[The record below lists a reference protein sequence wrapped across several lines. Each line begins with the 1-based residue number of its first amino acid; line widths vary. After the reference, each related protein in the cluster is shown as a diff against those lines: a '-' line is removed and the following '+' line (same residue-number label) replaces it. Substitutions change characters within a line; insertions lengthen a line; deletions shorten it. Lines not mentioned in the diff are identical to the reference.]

1 EASMSKL
8 NIALVG
14 AGRRGGS
21 AHLPVIAKLKH
32 IYNLVAICDIDEEVA
47 THYAQQYGAT
57 PYTHVRDLVEHEAL
71 DVVDITVPALAHHA
85 IACFMADAGVHI
97 LCETPITVTLPT
109 ADLMIERAKA
119 NNVKLEIAEN
129 YYRVPRER
137 FLSKVIEADVIGEVA
152 RIYRIFH
159 EGGHHGMS
167 MLRLRAGGEP
177 KSMLGITQTS
187 PVIPIIDRMK
197 RNHTS
202 ENWSLAFIEFHNN
215 ATALMVYSNVIH
227 ARSLGR
233 GQTGISQIDGSKGTI
248 VGEDIYVTPAD
259 DLQSGALGIAYRPKQ
274 TTIDVDGVEV
284 IEKIELQLPEQTV
297 TWENPLKNYPIS
309 ERQMAVADELLSIA
323 TAVLNDTEPEYG
335 AVLGRQDQEMNI
347 AMNESGNRSREAIT
361 FPLTDLTATE
371 RDTHESY
378 QQQHGHPIEDIEAGV
393 DTFFPRR

>member
-1 EASMSKL
+1 MSKL

-14 AGRRGGS
+14 AGRRGGG
-21 AHLPVIAKLKH
+21 AHLPIIAKLKD

-47 THYAQQYGAT
+47 TRYAQQYGAT
-57 PYTHVRDLVEHEAL
+57 PYTNVRDLVAHEEL
-71 DVVDITVPALAHHA
+71 DVVDITVPGVAHHA
-85 IACFMADAGVHI
+85 IACFMADAGIHI
-97 LCETPITVTLPT
+97 LCETPIAVTLPT
-109 ADLMIERAKA
+109 ADLMIEHAKA

-129 YYRVPRER
+129 YYRAPRER

-152 RIYRIFH
+152 RIYRIFY

-177 KSMLGITQTS
+177 KSVLGITQTT

-202 ENWSLAFIEFHNN
+202 ENWSLGFIEFDNN

-233 GQTGISQIDGSKGTI
+233 GQTGVSQIDGSKGTI
-248 VGEDIYVTPAD
+248 VGEDIYVTPVD
-259 DLQSGALGIAYRPKQ
+259 DLQSGAQGIAYRPER
-274 TTIDVDGVEV
+274 TTIDMDGVKV
-284 IEKIELQLPEQTV
+284 IEKIELQLPDQTV
-297 TWENPLKNYPIS
+297 TWENPLKNYALS
-309 ERQMAVADELLSIA
+309 EGQIAVADELLSIA

-335 AVLGRQDQEMNI
+335 AMLGRQDQEMNI

-371 RDTHESY
+371 RGTHESY
-378 QQQHGHPIEDIEAGV
+378 QQQHGHPIEDIEAGI

>member
-1 EASMSKL
+1 MSKL

-14 AGRRGGS
+14 AGRRGAG
-21 AHLPVIAKLKH
+21 AHLPVIAKLKDV
-32 IYNLVAICDIDEEVA
+32 YNLVAVCDIDEAVA
-47 THYAQQYGAT
+47 TRYAKEYGAT
-57 PYTHVRDLVEHEAL
+57 PYTNVRDLVAHEEL
-71 DVVDITVPALAHHA
+71 DVVDITVPGVAHHA
-85 IACFMADAGVHI
+85 IGCFMADAGVHI

-109 ADLMIERAKA
+109 ADLMIEHAKA

-129 YYRVPRER
+129 YYRAPRER

-152 RIYRIFH
+152 RIYRIFY

-177 KSMLGITQTS
+177 KSVLGITQTT

-197 RNHTS
+197 RDHTS
-202 ENWSLAFIEFHNN
+202 ERWSLGFIEFDNN

-259 DLQSGALGIAYRPKQ
+259 ELQSGAKGVAYRPKR
-274 TTIDVDGVEV
+274 TTIDVDGTNV
-284 IEKIELQLPEQTV
+284 IDNISLELPEQTV
-297 TWENPLKNYPIS
+297 TWENPLKNYPLS
-309 ERQMAVADELLSIA
+309 EGQIAVADELLSIA
-323 TAVLNDTEPEYG
+323 TAVFNDTEPEYG
-335 AVLGRQDQEMNI
+335 AALGRQDQEMNI
-347 AMNESGNRSREAIT
+347 AMNESGNRSKETIT
-361 FPLTDLTATE
+361 FPLTELTETE
-371 RDTHESY
+371 RGTHESY
-378 QQQHGHPIEDIEAGV
+378 QQQYGHPIEDIEAGI

>member
-1 EASMSKL
+1 MSKL

-14 AGRRGGS
+14 AGRRGGG
-21 AHLPVIAKLKH
+21 AHLPIIAKLKD

-57 PYTHVRDLVEHEAL
+57 PYTNVRDLVAHEEL
-71 DVVDITVPALAHHA
+71 DVVDITVPGVAHHA
-85 IACFMADAGVHI
+85 IACFMADAGIHI
-97 LCETPITVTLPT
+97 LCETPIAVTLPT
-109 ADLMIERAKA
+109 ADLMIEHAKA

-129 YYRVPRER
+129 YYRAPRER

-152 RIYRIFH
+152 RIYRIFY

-177 KSMLGITQTS
+177 KSVLGITQTT

-202 ENWSLAFIEFHNN
+202 ENWSLGFIEFDNN

-233 GQTGISQIDGSKGTI
+233 GQTGVSQIDGSKGTI
-248 VGEDIYVTPAD
+248 VGEDIYVTPVD
-259 DLQSGALGIAYRPKQ
+259 DLQSGAQGIAYRPER
-274 TTIDVDGVEV
+274 TTIDMDGVKV
-284 IEKIELQLPEQTV
+284 IEKIELQLPDQTV
-297 TWENPLKNYPIS
+297 TWENPLKNYALS
-309 ERQMAVADELLSIA
+309 EGQIAVADELISIA

-335 AVLGRQDQEMNI
+335 AMLGRQDQEMNI
-347 AMNESGNRSREAIT
+347 AMNESGNRSREVIT

-371 RDTHESY
+371 RGTHESY
-378 QQQHGHPIEDIEAGV
+378 QQQHRHPIEDIEAGI
-393 DTFFPRR
+393 DIFFPRR

>member
-1 EASMSKL
+1 MSKL

-14 AGRRGGS
+14 AGRRGGG
-21 AHLPVIAKLKH
+21 AHLPIIAKLKD

-57 PYTHVRDLVEHEAL
+57 PYTNVRDLVAHEEL
-71 DVVDITVPALAHHA
+71 DVVDITVPGVAHHA
-85 IACFMADAGVHI
+85 IACFMADAGIHI
-97 LCETPITVTLPT
+97 LCETPIAVTLPT
-109 ADLMIERAKA
+109 ADLMIEHAKA

-129 YYRVPRER
+129 YYRAPRER

-152 RIYRIFH
+152 RIYRIFY

-177 KSMLGITQTS
+177 KSVLGITQTT

-202 ENWSLAFIEFHNN
+202 ENWSLGFIEFDNN

-233 GQTGISQIDGSKGTI
+233 GQTGVSQIDGSKGTI
-248 VGEDIYVTPAD
+248 VGEDIYVTPVD
-259 DLQSGALGIAYRPKQ
+259 DLQSGAQGIAYRPER
-274 TTIDVDGVEV
+274 TTIDMDGVKV
-284 IEKIELQLPEQTV
+284 IEKIELQLPDQTV
-297 TWENPLKNYPIS
+297 TWENPLKNYALS
-309 ERQMAVADELLSIA
+309 EGQIAVADELISIA

-335 AVLGRQDQEMNI
+335 AMLGRQDQEMNI

-371 RDTHESY
+371 RGTHENY
-378 QQQHGHPIEDIEAGV
+378 QQQHRHPIEDIEAGI
-393 DTFFPRR
+393 DIFFPRR

>member
-1 EASMSKL
+1 MSKL

-14 AGRRGGS
+14 AGRRGGG
-21 AHLPVIAKLKH
+21 AHLPIIAKLKD

-57 PYTHVRDLVEHEAL
+57 PYTNVRDLVAHEQL
-71 DVVDITVPALAHHA
+71 DVVDITVPGVAHHA
-85 IACFMADAGVHI
+85 IACFMADAGIHI
-97 LCETPITVTLPT
+97 LCETPIAVTLPT
-109 ADLMIERAKA
+109 ADLMIEHAKA

-129 YYRVPRER
+129 YYRAPRER

-152 RIYRIFH
+152 RIYRIFY

-177 KSMLGITQTS
+177 KSVLGITQTT

-202 ENWSLAFIEFHNN
+202 ENWSLGFIEFDNN

-233 GQTGISQIDGSKGTI
+233 GQTGVSQIDGSKGTI
-248 VGEDIYVTPAD
+248 VGEDIYVTPVD
-259 DLQSGALGIAYRPKQ
+259 DLQSGAQGIAYRPER
-274 TTIDVDGVEV
+274 TTIDMDGVKV
-284 IEKIELQLPEQTV
+284 IEKIELQLPDQTV
-297 TWENPLKNYPIS
+297 TWENPLKNYALS
-309 ERQMAVADELLSIA
+309 EGQIAVADELLSVA

-335 AVLGRQDQEMNI
+335 AMLGRQDQEMNI

-371 RDTHESY
+371 RGTHESY
-378 QQQHGHPIEDIEAGV
+378 QQQHGHPIEDIEAGI

>member
-1 EASMSKL
+1 MSKL

-14 AGRRGGS
+14 AGRRGGG
-21 AHLPVIAKLKH
+21 AHLPIIAKLKD

-47 THYAQQYGAT
+47 THYAKQYGAT
-57 PYTHVRDLVEHEAL
+57 PYTNVRDLVAHEEL
-71 DVVDITVPALAHHA
+71 DVVDITVPGVAHHA
-85 IACFMADAGVHI
+85 IACFMADAGIHI
-97 LCETPITVTLPT
+97 LCETPIAVTLPT
-109 ADLMIERAKA
+109 ADLMIEHAKA

-129 YYRVPRER
+129 YYRAPRER

-152 RIYRIFH
+152 RIYRIFY

-177 KSMLGITQTS
+177 KSVLGITQTT

-202 ENWSLAFIEFHNN
+202 ENWSLGFIEFDNN

-233 GQTGISQIDGSKGTI
+233 GQTGVSQIDGSKGTI
-248 VGEDIYVTPAD
+248 VGEDIYVTPVD
-259 DLQSGALGIAYRPKQ
+259 DLQSGAQGIAYRPER
-274 TTIDVDGVEV
+274 TTIDMDGVKV
-284 IEKIELQLPEQTV
+284 IEKIELQLPDQTV
-297 TWENPLKNYPIS
+297 TWENPLKNYALS
-309 ERQMAVADELLSIA
+309 EGQIAVADELISIA

-335 AVLGRQDQEMNI
+335 AMLGRQDQEMNI

-371 RDTHESY
+371 RGTHESY
-378 QQQHGHPIEDIEAGV
+378 QQQHGHPIEDIEAGI
-393 DTFFPRR
+393 DIFFPRR

>member
-1 EASMSKL
+1 MSKL

-14 AGRRGGS
+14 AGRRGGG
-21 AHLPVIAKLKH
+21 AHLPIIAKLKD

-57 PYTHVRDLVEHEAL
+57 PYTNVRDLVAHEEL
-71 DVVDITVPALAHHA
+71 DVVDITVPGVAHHA
-85 IACFMADAGVHI
+85 IACFMADAGIHI
-97 LCETPITVTLPT
+97 LCETPIAVTLPT
-109 ADLMIERAKA
+109 ADLMIEHAKA

-129 YYRVPRER
+129 YYRAPRER

-152 RIYRIFH
+152 RIYRIFY

-177 KSMLGITQTS
+177 KSVLGITQTT

-202 ENWSLAFIEFHNN
+202 ENWSLGFIEFDNN

-233 GQTGISQIDGSKGTI
+233 GQTGVSQIDGSKGTI
-248 VGEDIYVTPAD
+248 VGEDIYVTPVD
-259 DLQSGALGIAYRPKQ
+259 DLQSGAQGIAYRPER
-274 TTIDVDGVEV
+274 TTIDMDGVKV
-284 IEKIELQLPEQTV
+284 IEKIELQLPDQTV
-297 TWENPLKNYPIS
+297 TWENPLKNYALS
-309 ERQMAVADELLSIA
+309 EGQIAVADELISIA

-335 AVLGRQDQEMNI
+335 AMLGRQDQEMNI

-371 RDTHESY
+371 RGTHESY
-378 QQQHGHPIEDIEAGV
+378 QQQHGHPIEDIEAGI
-393 DTFFPRR
+393 DIFFPRR